1 MKDFTVTIAP
11 RFYETDALGHIN
23 NIAITAW
30 FEVLR
35 VRLLES
41 LGSGSASV
49 AKNWVLAALAMDY
62 VDETFYGTDVSM
74 RVTDASVG
82 NKSLTIHCEM
92 SQGGR
97 LTVKGKAVL
106 VHLDLETK
114 ETRRIPQ
121 PLREL
126 IEAL

>member
-1 MKDFTVTIAP
+1 LKDFTVTIAP

-62 VDETFYGTDVSM
+62 VDETFYGADVSM

-97 LTVKGKAVL
+97 LTVRGKAVL

>member
-41 LGSGSASV
+41 LGSGPASV

-62 VDETFYGTDVSM
+62 VDETFYGTEVSM
-74 RVTDASVG
+74 RVTEAMVG

-92 SQGGR
+92 RQGDR

-114 ETRRIPQ
+114 ETQRIPQ
-121 PLREL
+121 ALRDL